1 MYTDRDN
8 KGHVGVCL
16 TLIFKVNRQ
25 GHVIH
30 FGLFEIPD
38 LDNAE
43 INTKIRSVSCLQA
56 EITKVIQVHII
67 DLGFQG
73 QPSRSRN

>member
-25 GHVIH
+25 SHVIH
-30 FGLFEIPD
+30 FGLFESPD

-43 INTKIRSVSCLQA
+43 INTKIRSVSFIQP
-56 EITKVIQVHII
+56 EIKEVT
-67 DLGFQG
+67 
-73 QPSRSRN
+73 

>member
-25 GHVIH
+25 GHVIC

-38 LDNAE
+38 LDNVE
-43 INTKIRSVSCLQA
+43 INTKIRSVACIQP
-56 EITKVIQVHII
+56 EIEEVT
-67 DLGFQG
+67 
-73 QPSRSRN
+73 

>member
-30 FGLFEIPD
+30 FGLFEILD

-43 INTKIRSVSCLQA
+43 INTKIRSVSFIQP
-56 EITKVIQVHII
+56 EIKEVT
-67 DLGFQG
+67 
-73 QPSRSRN
+73 